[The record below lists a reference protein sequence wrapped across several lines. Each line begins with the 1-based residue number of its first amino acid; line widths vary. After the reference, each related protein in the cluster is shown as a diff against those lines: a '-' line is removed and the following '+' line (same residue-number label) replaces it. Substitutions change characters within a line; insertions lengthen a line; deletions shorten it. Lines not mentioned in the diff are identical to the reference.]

1 MKTFSVQ
8 WLSEQIRHHSDT
20 VLLLDTR
27 CSEEYASGCVLS
39 AVNVYCCGALILR
52 RLKKGNVSVESLL
65 SSVEDKTKYS
75 KAKESEAITVIVYDE
90 GSTSYSDLASDSLTA
105 LLLKKLSREVKNF
118 GFLEGG
124 YNDFNDSY
132 PRLCSEGRPKM
143 SADSSKL
150 QHRPS
155 SLVLKL
161 DNLTVV
167 SDSSDSS
174 SDSCSEGESS
184 GSPPSLTKVPPQ
196 PFEILSHLYLGCR
209 KAASDKEALKAHS
222 ISRVLNVTSEES
234 QYQHLEGFSYYQI
247 AVEDTHEVD
256 MLQHLPM
263 AFAFIE
269 EARLANEKVLVHCH
283 AGMSR
288 SVTVVISYL
297 MKYYDH
303 SLNSAYDY
311 VRQKKSNI
319 SPNFSFL
326 QQLIQFESSLRS
338 SPSDSGIDSESCSP
352 IDNHYT
358 LKNVFTSTSSSTSP
372 PTNFRRCILA
382 A

>member
-1 MKTFSVQ
+1 MKTVTVQ
-8 WLSEQIRHHSDT
+8 WLSEQIRHSSDN

-27 CSEEYASGCVLS
+27 CSEEYNSGCIVS

-65 SSVEDKTKYS
+65 ISEADKSKYS
-75 KAKESEAITVIVYDE
+75 KAKESEQISVVVYDE
-90 GSTSYSDLASDSLTA
+90 GSTSYSDLASDSLTS
-105 LLLKKLSREVKNF
+105 LLLKKLCREVKNIS
-118 GFLEGG
+118 FLEGG
-124 YNDFNDSY
+124 YNDFSDSFS
-132 PRLCSEGRPKM
+132 RLCSHSNKT
-143 SADSSKL
+143 DSPRL
-150 QHRPS
+150 QSRPS
-155 SLVLKL
+155 SLILQL

-167 SDSSDSS
+167 SDSDSS
-174 SDSCSEGESS
+174 ESDADST
-184 GSPPSLTKVPPQ
+184 PPTPKVQ
-196 PFEILSHLYLGCR
+196 PHPFQILSHLYLGCR
-209 KAASDKEALKAHS
+209 KAASSKESLKEHN

-234 QYQHLEGFSYYQI
+234 QYQHLDGFTYYQI
-247 AVEDTHEVD
+247 AVEDRHEVD
-256 MLQHLPM
+256 MLQHLPS

-269 EARLANEKVLVHCH
+269 QARLSNEKVLVHCH

-297 MKYYDH
+297 MKYYEH
-303 SLNSAYDY
+303 SLNSAYDF

-338 SPSDSGIDSESCSP
+338 SPADSGIDSASSSP
-352 IDNHYT
+352 IDEHYS
-358 LKNVFTSTSSSTSP
+358 LNVFNSSSSTSLPSP
-372 PTNFRRCILA
+372 PNFRRCILA